1 MSNSI
6 KLTLYTQPLCDFCD
20 IMKMK
25 LKEWG
30 YDFNVINVKD
40 NPQALAF
47 LRLEGHKTVP
57 QLYYQRTHVNKV
69 DTVKFTKQMLEEA
82 IDPDNFSGG
91 VENWR

>member
-1 MSNSI
+1 MSSSI

-30 YDFNVINVKD
+30 YDFDVIDIKG

-57 QLYYQRTHVNKV
+57 QLYYKKTHINKV
-69 DTVKFTKQMLEEA
+69 DTLNFTKEILEEA
-82 IDPDNFSGG
+82 IDPDNFIGG

>member
-1 MSNSI
+1 MSSSI

-30 YDFNVINVKD
+30 YDFDVLNIKD

-47 LRLEGHKTVP
+47 LRIEGHNTVP
-57 QLYYQRTHVNKV
+57 QLYYKKTHINK
-69 DTVKFTKQMLEEA
+69 
-82 IDPDNFSGG
+82 N
-91 VENWR
+91 